1 MAIWNPEAE
10 TMPRSDLLQLQLER
24 LQAATNR
31 AYKNV
36 AFYRRTFDE
45 LGIVP
50 EQVQSLDDLRRLPL
64 TTKEDLRQAYPY
76 GMFGVPLREVVR
88 IHASS
93 GTTGRPTVCGY
104 TRRDLKVWSELVARV
119 MTAGGVTHDDVVQ
132 ICFGYGLFTGAFG
145 LHYGAELIG
154 ASVIPA
160 SSGNTERQ
168 VRLMQ
173 DFRTTALVGTPSYA
187 LRITEVMDEM
197 RVTPSELSL
206 RVGLFGAEPWSERTR
221 ELLQSRLGIRASDNY
236 GLSEIM
242 GPGVSGECEHGCGM
256 HINED
261 HFIAEVMDPRTGEPL
276 PMGEEGELV
285 LTTLTKEALP
295 LIRYRTRDV
304 TRLDPGPCACGR
316 TLMRMARVSARTDDM
331 LIVRGINLYPSQVEA
346 VLAEIEGL
354 EPHYQIVLERERA
367 LDEMEVWVEVPAE
380 LFRDAVG
387 SLRRMEERI
396 AERMRSVLGLSPRI
410 RLVEPRSLERTEGKA
425 MRVIDRRN
433 QSAEGR

>member
-10 TMPRSDLLQLQLER
+10 TMPRSDVLQLQLER
-24 LQAATNR
+24 LQAAINR

-36 AFYRRTFDE
+36 AFYRRKFDA
-45 LGIVP
+45 LDIVP
-50 EQVQSLDDLRRLPL
+50 EQIQSLEDLQRLPL
-64 TTKEDLRQAYPY
+64 TTKDDLREAYPY

-104 TRRDLKVWSELVARV
+104 TRRDLQTWSELVARI
-119 MTAGGVTHDDVVQ
+119 MTAGGVTRDDVVQ

-168 VRLMQ
+168 IMLMQ

-206 RVGLFGAEPWSERTR
+206 RVGLFGAEPWSQRTR
-221 ELLQSRLGIRASDNY
+221 ETLQSRLGIRATDNY

-242 GPGVSGECEHGCGM
+242 GPGVSGECECNEGL

-261 HFIAEVMDPRTGEPL
+261 HFIAEIIDPASGEPL
-276 PMGEEGELV
+276 AVGAEGELV

-295 LIRYRTRDV
+295 LMRYRTRDV
-304 TRLDPGPCACGR
+304 TRLNPEPCACGR
-316 TLMRMARVSARTDDM
+316 TLMRMARVHARTDDM
-331 LIVRGINLYPSQVEA
+331 LIVRGVNVYPSQIEG

-354 EPHYQIVLERERA
+354 EPHYQIVLDRVRA

-380 LFRDAVG
+380 LFQGGVG
-387 SLRRMEERI
+387 SLRQMEDRI
-396 AERMRSVLGLSPRI
+396 AERMRSVLGLAPRI
-410 RLVEPRSLERTEGKA
+410 RLVEPRSLQRFEGKA
-425 MRVIDRRN
+425 RRVIDKRD
-433 QSAEGR
+433 QVAEGR

>member
-1 MAIWNPEAE
+1 MAMWKPEIE
-10 TMPRSDLLQLQLER
+10 TMPRADVLQLQLER

-36 AFYRRTFDE
+36 AFYRKKFDE

-50 EQVQSLDDLRRLPL
+50 EQIQSLDDLRRLPL
-64 TTKEDLRQAYPY
+64 TTKDDLRQAYPY

-88 IHASS
+88 VHASS
-93 GTTGRPTVCGY
+93 GTTGHPTVCGY
-104 TRRDLKVWSELVARV
+104 TRRDLQTWSELVARV

-168 VRLMQ
+168 IVLMQ

-206 RVGLFGAEPWSERTR
+206 RVGLFGAEPWSERIR
-221 ELLQSRLGIRASDNY
+221 SELEKRLHISATDNY
-236 GLSEIM
+236 GLSEVM
-242 GPGVSGECEHGCGM
+242 GPGVAGECDRKDGLHVS
-256 HINED
+256 ED
-261 HFIAEVMDPRTGEPL
+261 HFIAEVIDPGTGEPL
-276 PMGEEGELV
+276 SLGEEGELV

-304 TRLDPGPCACGR
+304 TRLNAEPCACGR
-316 TLMRMARVSARTDDM
+316 TLMRMARVQTRTDDM
-331 LIVRGINLYPSQVEA
+331 LIVRGVNVYPSQIEA

-354 EPHYQIVLERERA
+354 EPHYQIVLDRVGA
-367 LDEMEVWVEVPAE
+367 MDQMEVWVEVPAE
-380 LFRDAVG
+380 LFGDAVA
-387 SLRRMEERI
+387 SLRQMEERI
-396 AERMRSVLGLSPRI
+396 AERMRSVLGLSPKI
-410 RLVEPRSLERTEGKA
+410 RLVEPRSLQRFEGKSQ
-425 MRVIDRRN
+425 RVIDKRN
-433 QSAEGR
+433 

>member
-10 TMPRSDLLQLQLER
+10 TMPRPDLLQLQLER
-24 LQAATNR
+24 LQAATHR

-36 AFYRRTFDE
+36 AFYRKKFDE
-45 LGIVP
+45 LGILP
-50 EQVQSLDDLRRLPL
+50 EQIQSLDDVQRLPL

-104 TRRDLKVWSELVARV
+104 THRDLKTWSELVARV
-119 MTAGGVTHDDVVQ
+119 MTAAGVTHDDVVQ

-168 VRLMQ
+168 ITLMQ
-173 DFRTTALVGTPSYA
+173 DFRTTALVGTPTYA
-187 LRITEVMDEM
+187 LRITEVMDDLK
-197 RVTPSELSL
+197 VTPSELSL

-221 ELLQSRLGIRASDNY
+221 ELLESRLNIRASDNY
-236 GLSEIM
+236 GLSEVM
-242 GPGVSGECEHGCGM
+242 GPGVSGECEARAGL
-256 HINED
+256 HIAED
-261 HFIAEVMDPRTGEPL
+261 HFLAEVIDPASGEPL
-276 PMGEEGELV
+276 PVGSEGELA

-304 TRLDPGPCACGR
+304 TTLDPEPCTCGR
-316 TLMRMARVSARTDDM
+316 TLTRMARVGARTDDM
-331 LIVRGINLYPSQVEA
+331 LIIRGVNVYPSQVEA
-346 VLAEIEGL
+346 VLTEIEGL

-380 LFRDAVG
+380 LFGGGVAG
-387 SLRRMEERI
+387 LRQMEERI
-396 AERMRSVLGLSPRI
+396 RERMRAVLGLSPKV
-410 RLVEPRSLERTEGKA
+410 RLVEPRSLARTEGKA
-425 MRVIDRRN
+425 RRVVDKRS

>member
-10 TMPRSDLLQLQLER
+10 TMPRSDVLQLQLER
-24 LQAATNR
+24 LQAAVNR

-36 AFYRRTFDE
+36 AFYRRKFDE
-45 LGIVP
+45 LDIVP
-50 EQVQSLDDLRRLPL
+50 EQIQSLEDLQRLPL
-64 TTKEDLRQAYPY
+64 TTKDDLREAYPY

-104 TRRDLKVWSELVARV
+104 TRRDLQTWSELVARV
-119 MTAGGVTHDDVVQ
+119 MTAAGVTRDDVVQ

-168 VRLMQ
+168 IMLMQ
-173 DFRTTALVGTPSYA
+173 DFRTTALVGTPTYA

-197 RVTPSELSL
+197 HVTPSELSL

-221 ELLQSRLGIRASDNY
+221 ETLQSRLGIRATDNY
-236 GLSEIM
+236 GLSEVM
-242 GPGVSGECEHGCGM
+242 GPGVSGECEQNEGL

-261 HFIAEVMDPRTGEPL
+261 HFIAEVIDPGTGAPL
-276 PMGEEGELV
+276 PPGGEGELV

-295 LIRYRTRDV
+295 LMRYRTRDV
-304 TRLDPGPCACGR
+304 TRLDPAPCACGR
-316 TLMRMARVSARTDDM
+316 TLMRMARVQARTDDM
-331 LIVRGINLYPSQVEA
+331 LIVRGVNVYPSQIEG

-354 EPHYQIVLERERA
+354 EPHYQIVLDRVRA

-380 LFRDAVG
+380 LFQGGVG
-387 SLRRMEERI
+387 SLRQMEERI
-396 AERMRSVLGLSPRI
+396 GERMRSVLGLSPKI
-410 RLVEPRSLERTEGKA
+410 RLVEPRSLERFEGKA
-425 MRVIDRRN
+425 RRVIDKRN
-433 QSAEGR
+433 QVAEGR

>member
-10 TMPRSDLLQLQLER
+10 TMPRSDVLQLQLER
-24 LQAATNR
+24 LQAAINR

-36 AFYRRTFDE
+36 AFYRRKFDA
-45 LGIVP
+45 LDIVP
-50 EQVQSLDDLRRLPL
+50 EQIQSLEDLQRLPL
-64 TTKEDLRQAYPY
+64 TTKDDLREAYPY

-104 TRRDLKVWSELVARV
+104 TRRDLQTWSELVARI
-119 MTAGGVTHDDVVQ
+119 MTAGGVTRDDVVQ

-168 VRLMQ
+168 IMLMQ

-221 ELLQSRLGIRASDNY
+221 ETLESRLGIRATDNY

-242 GPGVSGECEHGCGM
+242 GPGVSGECECNDGM

-261 HFIAEVMDPRTGEPL
+261 HFIAEVIDPASGEPL
-276 PMGEEGELV
+276 PVGAEGELV

-295 LIRYRTRDV
+295 LMRYRTRDV
-304 TRLDPGPCACGR
+304 TRLNPEPCACGR
-316 TLMRMARVSARTDDM
+316 TLMRMARVHARTDDM
-331 LIVRGINLYPSQVEA
+331 LIVRGVNVYPSQIEG

-354 EPHYQIVLERERA
+354 EPHYQIVLERVRA

-380 LFRDAVG
+380 LFQGGVG
-387 SLRRMEERI
+387 SLRQMEDRI
-396 AERMRSVLGLSPRI
+396 AERMRSVLGLAPRI
-410 RLVEPRSLERTEGKA
+410 RLVEPRSLQRFEGKA
-425 MRVIDRRN
+425 RRVIDKRD
-433 QSAEGR
+433 QVAEGR

>member
-36 AFYRRTFDE
+36 AFYRRIFDE
-45 LGIVP
+45 LGVVP
-50 EQVQSLDDLRRLPL
+50 EQIQSLDDLQRLPL

-104 TRRDLKVWSELVARV
+104 TRRDLKVWSELAARV
-119 MTAGGVTHDDVVQ
+119 MSAGGVTHDDVVQ

-168 VRLMQ
+168 IRLMQ

-206 RVGLFGAEPWSERTR
+206 RVGLFGAEPWPERTR

-242 GPGVSGECEHGCGM
+242 GPGVSGECEHNRGL

-261 HFIAEVMDPRTGEPL
+261 HFIAEIIEPRTGEPL
-276 PMGEEGELV
+276 PPGVEGELV

-304 TRLDPGPCACGR
+304 TRLDPEPCACGR

-387 SLRRMEERI
+387 SLRQMEERI

-410 RLVEPRSLERTEGKA
+410 RLVEPRSLQRTEGKA
-425 MRVIDRRN
+425 RRVIDRRN
-433 QSAEGR
+433 QNTEGR

>member
-1 MAIWNPEAE
+1 MVMWNPEAE
-10 TMPRSDLLQLQLER
+10 TMPRPDLLQLQLER
-24 LQAATNR
+24 LQAAINR
-31 AYKNV
+31 AYRNV
-36 AFYRRTFDE
+36 AFYRRKFDDIG
-45 LGIVP
+45 LLP
-50 EQVQSLDDLRRLPL
+50 EQVQSLADVERLPL
-64 TTKEDLRQAYPY
+64 TTKDDLRQAYPY

-104 TRRDLKVWSELVARV
+104 TRRDLRVWSELVARV
-119 MTAGGVTHDDVVQ
+119 MTAAGVTRDDVVQ

-168 VRLMQ
+168 IALMQ
-173 DFRTTALVGTPSYA
+173 DFRTTALVGTASYA

-221 ELLQSRLGIRASDNY
+221 ELLQARLGVRASDNY
-236 GLSEIM
+236 GLSEVM
-242 GPGVSGECEHGCGM
+242 GPGVSGECEHCTGL

-261 HFIAEVMDPRTGEPL
+261 HFLAEVIDPATGRPL
-276 PMGEEGELV
+276 PMGEEGELA

-304 TRLDPGPCACGR
+304 TRLDPEPCACGR
-316 TLMRMARVSARTDDM
+316 TLMRMARVHARTDDM
-331 LIVRGINLYPSQVEA
+331 LIVRGVNIYPSQVET

-354 EPHYQIVLERERA
+354 EPHFQIVLERTRA

-380 LFRDAVG
+380 LFADGVG

-396 AERMRSVLGLSPRI
+396 AERMRSVLGLAPKV
-410 RLVEPRSLERTEGKA
+410 RLVEPRSLERSEGKA
-425 MRVIDRRN
+425 RRVIDKRN
-433 QSAEGR
+433 QREETT

>member
-10 TMPRSDLLQLQLER
+10 TMPRSDVLQLQLER
-24 LQAATNR
+24 LQAAVNR

-36 AFYRRTFDE
+36 AFYRRKFDE
-45 LGIVP
+45 LDIVP
-50 EQVQSLDDLRRLPL
+50 EQIQSLEDLQRLPL
-64 TTKEDLRQAYPY
+64 TTKDDLREAYPY

-104 TRRDLKVWSELVARV
+104 TRRDLQTWSELVARV
-119 MTAGGVTHDDVVQ
+119 MTAAGVTRDDVVQ

-168 VRLMQ
+168 IMLMQ
-173 DFRTTALVGTPSYA
+173 DFRTTALVGTPTYA

-197 RVTPSELSL
+197 HVTPSELSL

-221 ELLQSRLGIRASDNY
+221 ETLQSRLGIRATDNY
-236 GLSEIM
+236 GLSEVM
-242 GPGVSGECEHGCGM
+242 GPGVSGECEQNEGL

-261 HFIAEVMDPRTGEPL
+261 HFIAEVIDPGTGAPL
-276 PMGEEGELV
+276 PPGGEGELV

-295 LIRYRTRDV
+295 LMRYRTRDV
-304 TRLDPGPCACGR
+304 TRLDPAPCACGR
-316 TLMRMARVSARTDDM
+316 TLMRMARVQARTDDM
-331 LIVRGINLYPSQVEA
+331 LIVRGVNVYPSQIEG

-354 EPHYQIVLERERA
+354 EPHYQIVLDRVRA

-380 LFRDAVG
+380 LFQGGVG
-387 SLRRMEERI
+387 SLRQMEERI
-396 AERMRSVLGLSPRI
+396 GERMRSVLGVSPRI
-410 RLVEPRSLERTEGKA
+410 RLVEPRSLQRFEGKA
-425 MRVIDRRN
+425 RRVIDKRN
-433 QSAEGR
+433 QVAEGR

>member
-10 TMPRSDLLQLQLER
+10 TMPRSDVLQLQLER
-24 LQAATNR
+24 LQAAINR

-36 AFYRRTFDE
+36 AFYRRQFDA
-45 LGIVP
+45 LDIVP
-50 EQVQSLDDLRRLPL
+50 EQIQSLEDLQRLPL
-64 TTKEDLRQAYPY
+64 TTKDDLREAYPY

-104 TRRDLKVWSELVARV
+104 TRRDLQTWSELVARI
-119 MTAGGVTHDDVVQ
+119 MTAGGVTRDDVVQ

-168 VRLMQ
+168 IMLMQ

-221 ELLQSRLGIRASDNY
+221 ETLESRLGIRATDNY

-242 GPGVSGECEHGCGM
+242 GPGVSGECECNDGM

-261 HFIAEVMDPRTGEPL
+261 HFIAEAIDPASGEPL
-276 PMGEEGELV
+276 PVGAEGELV

-295 LIRYRTRDV
+295 LMRYRTRDV
-304 TRLDPGPCACGR
+304 TRLNPEPCACGR
-316 TLMRMARVSARTDDM
+316 TLMRMARVHARTDDM
-331 LIVRGINLYPSQVEA
+331 LIVRGVNVYPSQIEG

-354 EPHYQIVLERERA
+354 EPHYQIVLERVRA

-380 LFRDAVG
+380 LFQGGVG
-387 SLRRMEERI
+387 SLRQMEDRI
-396 AERMRSVLGLSPRI
+396 AERMRSVLGLAPRI
-410 RLVEPRSLERTEGKA
+410 RLVEPRSLQRFEGKA
-425 MRVIDRRN
+425 RRVIDKRD
-433 QSAEGR
+433 QVAEGR

>member
-10 TMPRSDLLQLQLER
+10 TMPRADLLQLQLER

-36 AFYRRTFDE
+36 AFYRRKFDE
-45 LGIVP
+45 LEIVP
-50 EQVQSLDDLRRLPL
+50 EQIQSFHDLRRLPL
-64 TTKEDLRQAYPY
+64 TTKEDLREAYPY

-104 TRRDLKVWSELVARV
+104 TRRDLRTWSELVARI

-160 SSGNTERQ
+160 SSGNTQRQ
-168 VRLMQ
+168 IQLMQ
-173 DFRTTALVGTPSYA
+173 DFRTTALVGTPTYA

-206 RVGLFGAEPWSERTR
+206 RVGLFGGEPWSERSR
-221 ELLQSRLGIRASDNY
+221 AVLESRLHLRASDNY
-236 GLSEIM
+236 GLSEVM
-242 GPGVSGECEHGCGM
+242 GPGVAGECECNSGLHL
-256 HINED
+256 NED
-261 HFIAEVMDPRTGEPL
+261 HFLAEIIDPATGEQAPD
-276 PMGEEGELV
+276 GEEGELV

-295 LIRYRTRDV
+295 LVRYRTRDV
-304 TRLDPGPCACGR
+304 TRLNPEPCACGR
-316 TLMRMARVSARTDDM
+316 TLARMARVHTRTDDM
-331 LIVRGINLYPSQVEA
+331 LIVRGVNVYPSQVEA

-354 EPHYQIVLERERA
+354 EPHYQIVLEREGA
-367 LDEMEVWVEVPAE
+367 LDRMEVWVEVPAE
-380 LFRDAVG
+380 LFGDAVG
-387 SLRRMEERI
+387 SLRQMEERI
-396 AERMRSVLGLSPRI
+396 GERMRSVLGLSPRI
-410 RLVEPRSLERTEGKA
+410 RLVEPRSLQRSEGKA
-425 MRVIDRRN
+425 KRVVDKRE
-433 QSAEGR
+433 QPAEGR